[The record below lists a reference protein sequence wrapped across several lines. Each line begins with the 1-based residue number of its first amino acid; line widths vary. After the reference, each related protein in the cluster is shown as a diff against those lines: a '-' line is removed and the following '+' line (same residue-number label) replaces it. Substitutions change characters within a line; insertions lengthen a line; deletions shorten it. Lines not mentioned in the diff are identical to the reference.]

1 MGDLGNLTLWLAL
14 GLSSYSMVGSVLG
27 KLFSINPL
35 LESARKTVY
44 VLVLVVGVATASLV
58 ASFITRDFE
67 IS

>member
-44 VLVLVVGVATASLV
+44 VLVLVV
-58 ASFITRDFE
+58 
-67 IS
+67 